1 MSEFDPTTS
10 KNKRGIL
17 PLMRI
22 LLAIFIGVIA
32 ISQLFIVYRG
42 LSNDAAMDQAQIA
55 RQIAR
60 GEGFTTKFLRPRN
73 ISDHV
78 KALREKAPYEE
89 ISVDFDHFRDTN
101 QSMVY
106 PYVLATALKM
116 TGYDKFDEKRMDTGL
131 SNIYGGDRVVSG
143 VSMIFYLISLVLTYT
158 LIRRLFDDVV
168 AGSTVLLMGVSSPLL
183 AYATSGLPQP
193 FLTCIVLTIGHIL
206 ISLIR
211 ADDQEQRKRSIILSC
226 VVYLL
231 LVILCLT
238 NAMCIST
245 TIGFIVFAA
254 IFFQPRGLHA
264 AIGAAFMIFLVLIPG
279 IISMADYGGVLRH
292 LTYGVFGGFGASE
305 ANTLLRT
312 TSESA
317 LVFNTGNFFLRLLGY
332 TFSQVNSMYENMGG
346 IVTVPFFLLSLFTRF
361 RRREVEGIKWAV
373 FSMWVGSC
381 AAMALFGEDKIVS
394 VSQISTLFT
403 PFFAAYGLTQVFNY
417 LSRMQ
422 LGTAYESVR
431 NLAIAVIVFVSAGMF
446 LFQLP
451 RELYMGV
458 WSSAKGIPNFPP
470 YYPPVLNGK
479 LHDITNPN
487 DIIVT
492 DQPWAVAWY
501 ADRKALWIPLSINDY
516 VKDLEDAFKL
526 GRQGVQGFLI
536 TPTSHTMPKSGVSGI
551 IRQMGDFTPLAL
563 EGKLLILAPKH
574 NMAFAELFTTQAMGN
589 ESARALGNIVSS
601 QGQFPNRNFLLGGEI
616 IYYSRDN
623 VEEQAK

>member
-10 KNKRGIL
+10 QNKRGIL

-106 PYVLATALKM
+106 PYVLATALKV
-116 TGYDKFDEKRMDTGL
+116 TGYDKFNEKRMDTGL

-381 AAMALFGEDKIVS
+381 AAMALFGEDKVVS

-451 RELYMGV
+451 RELYTGV

-487 DIIVT
+487 DLIVT

-516 VKDLEDAFKL
+516 VKDLENAFKL

-536 TPTSHTMPKSGVSGI
+536 TPTSHTMPKSGITGI

-574 NMAFAELFTTQAMGN
+574 NMAFAELFTTQAMGS

-623 VEEQAK
+623 LEEQAK

>member
-106 PYVLATALKM
+106 PYVLATALKV

-226 VVYLL
+226 VVYML

-492 DQPWAVAWY
+492 DQPWALAWY

-536 TPTSHTMPKSGVSGI
+536 TPTSHTMPKGGVSGI

>member
-10 KNKRGIL
+10 QNKRGIL

-106 PYVLATALKM
+106 PYVLATALKV
-116 TGYDKFDEKRMDTGL
+116 TGYDKFNEMRMDTGL

-206 ISLIR
+206 VSLIR

-381 AAMALFGEDKIVS
+381 AAMALFGEDKVVS

-451 RELYMGV
+451 RELYTGV

-487 DIIVT
+487 DLIVT

-516 VKDLEDAFKL
+516 VKDLENAFKL
-526 GRQGVQGFLI
+526 GRQEVQGFLI
-536 TPTSHTMPKSGVSGI
+536 TPTSHTMPKSGITGI

>member
-10 KNKRGIL
+10 QNKRGIL

-106 PYVLATALKM
+106 PYVLATALKV
-116 TGYDKFDEKRMDTGL
+116 TGYDKFNEKRMDTGL

-206 ISLIR
+206 VSLIR

-292 LTYGVFGGFGASE
+292 LTYGIFGGFGASE

-381 AAMALFGEDKIVS
+381 AAMALFGEDKVVS

-451 RELYMGV
+451 RELYTGV

-487 DIIVT
+487 DLIVT

-516 VKDLEDAFKL
+516 VKDLENAFKL

-536 TPTSHTMPKSGVSGI
+536 TPTSHTMPKSGITGI

>member
-10 KNKRGIL
+10 QNKRGIL

-106 PYVLATALKM
+106 PYVLATALKV
-116 TGYDKFDEKRMDTGL
+116 TGYDKFNEKRMDTGL

-381 AAMALFGEDKIVS
+381 AAMALFGEDKVVS

-451 RELYMGV
+451 RELYTGV

-487 DIIVT
+487 DLIVT

-516 VKDLEDAFKL
+516 VKDLENAFKL

-536 TPTSHTMPKSGVSGI
+536 TPTSHTMPKSGITGI

>member
-10 KNKRGIL
+10 QNKRGIL

-32 ISQLFIVYRG
+32 ISQLFIVYKG
-42 LSNDAAMDQAQIA
+42 LSNDVAMDQAQIA

-106 PYVLATALKM
+106 PYVLATALKV
-116 TGYDKFDEKRMDTGL
+116 TGYDKFNEKRMDTGL

-193 FLTCIVLTIGHIL
+193 FLTCIVLAIGHIL

-264 AIGAAFMIFLVLIPG
+264 AMGAAFMIFLVLIPG

-381 AAMALFGEDKIVS
+381 AAMALFGEEKVVS

-451 RELYMGV
+451 RELYTGV

-487 DIIVT
+487 DLIVT

-516 VKDLEDAFKL
+516 VKDLENAFKL

-536 TPTSHTMPKSGVSGI
+536 TPTSHTMPKSGITGI

>member
-106 PYVLATALKM
+106 PYVLATALKV

-536 TPTSHTMPKSGVSGI
+536 TPTSHTMPKGGVSGI

>member
-1 MSEFDPTTS
+1 MND
-10 KNKRGIL
+10 NK
-17 PLMRI
+17 
-22 LLAIFIGVIA
+22 
-32 ISQLFIVYRG
+32 
-42 LSNDAAMDQAQIA
+42 
-55 RQIAR
+55 
-60 GEGFTTKFLRPRN
+60 
-73 ISDHV
+73 
-78 KALREKAPYEE
+78 EK
-89 ISVDFDHFRDTN
+89 
-101 QSMVY
+101 
-106 PYVLATALKM
+106 
-116 TGYDKFDEKRMDTGL
+116 
-131 SNIYGGDRVVSG
+131 
-143 VSMIFYLISLVLTYT
+143 
-158 LIRRLFDDVV
+158 
-168 AGSTVLLMGVSSPLL
+168 
-183 AYATSGLPQP
+183 
-193 FLTCIVLTIGHIL
+193 
-206 ISLIR
+206 
-211 ADDQEQRKRSIILSC
+211 EQRKRSIILSC

-381 AAMALFGEDKIVS
+381 AAMALFGEDKVVS

-451 RELYMGV
+451 RELYTGV

-487 DIIVT
+487 DLIVT

-516 VKDLEDAFKL
+516 VKDLENAFKL

-536 TPTSHTMPKSGVSGI
+536 TPTSHTMPKSGITGI

-574 NMAFAELFTTQAMGN
+574 NMAFAELFTTQAMGS

-623 VEEQAK
+623 LEEQAK

>member
-10 KNKRGIL
+10 QNKRGIL

-42 LSNDAAMDQAQIA
+42 LANDAAMDQAQIA

-73 ISDHV
+73 ITDHV

-106 PYVLATALKM
+106 PYVLATALKV

-501 ADRKALWIPLSINDY
+501 ADRKALWMPMSINDY
-516 VKDLEDAFKL
+516 VNDLENTFKMS
-526 GRQGVQGFLI
+526 RQGVQGFLI
-536 TPTSHTMPKSGVSGI
+536 TPTSHTMPKGGVTGI

-589 ESARALGNIVSS
+589 ESTRALGNIVSS

-623 VEEQAK
+623 VEEQAN